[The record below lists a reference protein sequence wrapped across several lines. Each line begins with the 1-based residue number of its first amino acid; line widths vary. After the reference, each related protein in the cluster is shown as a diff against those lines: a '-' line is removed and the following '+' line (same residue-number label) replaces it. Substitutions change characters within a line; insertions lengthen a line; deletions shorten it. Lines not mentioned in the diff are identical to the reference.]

1 MSFGERLALVVV
13 GGVTAGVISMVAWSS
28 ALAVAIASVSMAIA
42 VGRRARL
49 WWEAFAWVTLV
60 GLMVAHGAHARDAT
74 LTDRPIDTELR
85 IIEGT
90 LRRDASPGDAGVRLD
105 VQLPDARAL
114 INVSGVLAASQMHEW
129 TAGRRVRMPARLRLP
144 SVTRNPGS
152 PSVRWQQL
160 TRPFDLIGTV
170 KSGSLIEVEPAAA
183 RQEAAAE
190 VRRYV
195 RAVATRWLAPLDSQ
209 TAAVVTAI
217 LIGDRAGLDETVTRR
232 LQVAGTFHVIAISG
246 GNVAIL
252 TALCLFLFQLVI
264 RGERGPVLLTL
275 AVVVSYGVVVGNDAS
290 VVRAVVAASLYL
302 GLRLIGLVPRAIN
315 VLAMT
320 GVLCVLA
327 EPLVVVDV
335 GAWLSF
341 GATLGLITVLPRL
354 LPPDAARRLT
364 IWRLCR
370 GLFLATVAAEIVILP
385 ITASVFMRVG
395 VAGLLL
401 NFVAIPAMTLVQLSG
416 LLLCA
421 VAWWWPGAASVVAW
435 AAHGATVALIGSAS
449 VVDVAP
455 WLAWRVPPP
464 LLGWTLTY
472 YAFVVLAMMWRGRR
486 SVTRVAVALA
496 AGCACVIVSSPGT
509 SWRRPPAGWLRVTM
523 VDVGQGEA
531 IVVQA
536 PDGKVLLVDAGG
548 SAGRFDV
555 GGRVVTPA
563 LWALGV
569 RRLDWLAVTHGDI
582 DHMGGARRVAEDLRP
597 REIWEG
603 VPVPLHPP
611 LVDLRRAAQDRG
623 VTWRR
628 LQAGHQLELG
638 GVTVDVVHPPLPD
651 WERPRVRNDDSL
663 VVRVR
668 FGRVEVL
675 LTGDAGPEF
684 ESTFARDAAS
694 PPIRLLKL
702 AHHGSRTS
710 SSDSFLDAYGPAAAL
725 VSAGQDNLFGHPSP
739 VVLARLRQRG
749 VNVFRTDRDGATIIE
764 TDGREARV
772 RTWTGRTLI
781 VRADVSRVATP
792 PPSPRQWPRARMT
805 RAFRA
810 RLPARRTAPRT
821 SRWPRAAP
829 PLARGSACA
838 PGWRWRTTGRPALR
852 PRAPGFPSGRRATR
866 APLHRS
872 CQRRRPYPASRSPPP
887 PHACRSRT
895 PAAATAAPSAR
906 RSAAASPCPRR
917 VAPWP

>member
-13 GGVTAGVISMVAWSS
+13 GGAAAGVVSMVAWSS
-28 ALAVAIASVSMAIA
+28 ALALAIASASIAIA
-42 VGRRARL
+42 VGRPARKS
-49 WWEAFAWVTLV
+49 WEAFAWMTLA
-60 GLMVAHGAHARDAT
+60 GLAMAHGGRARDAT
-74 LTDRPIDTELR
+74 LIDRQPPTELA

-90 LRRDASPGDAGVRLD
+90 LRRDAALGDAGVRLD
-105 VQLPDARAL
+105 VQLRDSRVL
-114 INVSGVLAASQMHEW
+114 LNVSGDLAASQMHTW

-160 TRPFDLIGTV
+160 TRPFDLVGSV
-170 KSGSLIEVEPAAA
+170 KSGSLVDVAPAPAW
-183 RQEAAAE
+183 QEAAAG

-195 RAVATRWLAPLDSQ
+195 RAVATRWLEPIDGQ

-217 LIGDRAGLDETVTRR
+217 LIGDRAGLDEKVTRR

-252 TALCLFLFQLVI
+252 TALCLFLLQLAG

-275 AVVVSYGVVVGNDAS
+275 AVVVSYGAVVGNDAS

-320 GVLCVLA
+320 AVLCVLA
-327 EPLVVVDV
+327 DPLVVVDA

-341 GATLGLITVLPRL
+341 GATLGLLTVLPRL
-354 LPPDAARRLT
+354 MPPDAARGLT
-364 IWRLCR
+364 IYRLCR
-370 GLFLATVAAEIVILP
+370 GLFLATAAAEIVLLP

-421 VAWWWPGAASVVAW
+421 VAWWPGAASMVAHV
-435 AAHGATVALIGSAS
+435 AHGATTALVGSAS
-449 VVDVAP
+449 VMDAAP

-464 LLGWTLTY
+464 WLGWTLAY
-472 YAFVVLAMMWRGRR
+472 YALVVIAMTWRGRR
-486 SVTRVAVALA
+486 SVTRVAAALA
-496 AGCACVIVSSPGT
+496 AVCAWVIVSSPGT

-531 IVVQA
+531 IAVQA
-536 PDGKVLLVDAGG
+536 PDGRVLLVDAGG
-548 SAGRFDV
+548 TAGRFDV

-582 DHMGGARRVAEDLRP
+582 DHVGGARRVAEDLRP

-611 LVDLRRAAQDRG
+611 LVDLRRAAQDQG

-638 GVTVDVVHPPLPD
+638 AVAIDVVHPPLPD

-663 VVRVR
+663 AVRVR

-675 LTGDAGPEF
+675 LTGDVGPEF
-684 ESTFARDAAS
+684 ESVFARDAAS

-710 SSDSFLDAYGPAAAL
+710 SSESFLDAYAPAAAL
-725 VSAGQDNLFGHPSP
+725 VSVGQDNLFGHPSP

-749 VNVFRTDRDGATIIE
+749 VNVFRTDRDGAIIIE

-772 RTWTGRTLI
+772 RTWTGRTLL
-781 VRADVSRVATP
+781 VRADVLRVATP
-792 PPSPRQWPRARMT
+792 PPS
-805 RAFRA
+805 
-810 RLPARRTAPRT
+810 
-821 SRWPRAAP
+821 
-829 PLARGSACA
+829 
-838 PGWRWRTTGRPALR
+838 LR
-852 PRAPGFPSGRRATR
+852 
-866 APLHRS
+866 
-872 CQRRRPYPASRSPPP
+872 
-887 PHACRSRT
+887 
-895 PAAATAAPSAR
+895 
-906 RSAAASPCPRR
+906 
-917 VAPWP
+917 

>member
-13 GGVTAGVISMVAWSS
+13 GSIAAGVLALVAMHTGL
-28 ALAVAIASVSMAIA
+28 ALATGAAAFAVAA
-42 VGRRARL
+42 GRQARR
-49 WWEAFAWVTLV
+49 WREAFAWVALA
-60 GLMVAHGAHARDAT
+60 GLSAAYGAHTRDAA
-74 LTDRPIDTELR
+74 LTDRQPPAELS

-90 LRRDASPGDAGVRLD
+90 LRRDAALGDSGVRLD
-105 VQLPDARAL
+105 VQLQDARVL
-114 INVSGVLAASQMHEW
+114 INVSGDLAASRMHAW
-129 TAGRRVRMPARLRLP
+129 TAGRRVRMPARMRLP

-160 TRPFDLIGTV
+160 TRPVDFVGTV
-170 KSGSLIEVEPAAA
+170 KSGTLVDAAPAAA
-183 RQEAAAE
+183 WQEAAAA

-195 RAVATRWLAPLDSQ
+195 RAVASRWLEPLDPQ

-217 LIGDRAGLDETVTRR
+217 LIGDRAGLDEKVIRR

-246 GNVAIL
+246 GNVAML
-252 TALCLFLFQLVI
+252 TALCLFLCRAVV
-264 RGERGPVLLTL
+264 RGDRGPVLLTL
-275 AVVVSYGVVVGNDAS
+275 GVVVSYGVVVGDDAS
-290 VVRAVVAASLYL
+290 VTRAVVAASLYL

-327 EPLVVVDV
+327 DPLVVVDV

-341 GATLGLITVLPRL
+341 GATFGLITVLPRL
-354 LPPDAARRLT
+354 LPPAGTHRPS

-370 GLFLATVAAEIVILP
+370 GLFLATAAAEIVILP

-401 NFVAIPAMTLVQLSG
+401 NFVAIPAMTLIQLSG

-421 VAWWWPGAASVVAW
+421 VAWWWPGAASVVALT
-435 AAHGATVALIGSAS
+435 AHGATGALVGSAS
-449 VVDVAP
+449 VVDLAP

-464 LLGWTLTY
+464 PLGWTLAY
-472 YAFVVLAMMWRGRR
+472 YALVGAAMWWRGRR
-486 SVTRVAVALA
+486 AVTRAAVALA
-496 AGCACVIVSSPGT
+496 AGCACVIVLSPGT
-509 SWRRPPAGWLRVTM
+509 PRRRPPAGWLRVTM

-582 DHMGGARRVAEDLRP
+582 DHVGGAGRVTQDLRP

-611 LVDLRRAAQDRG
+611 LVALRRAAQDRG
-623 VTWRR
+623 LTWRR

-638 GVTVDVVHPPLPD
+638 GVAIDVVHPPLPD

-663 VVRVR
+663 VLRVR

-675 LTGDAGPEF
+675 LTGDVGPEF
-684 ESTFARDAAS
+684 ESAFGLDVAP

-710 SSDSFLDAYGPAAAL
+710 SSESFLDAYGPAAAL

-749 VNVFRTDRDGATIIE
+749 VTVFRTDRDGAIVIE

-772 RTWTGRTLI
+772 RTWTGRTLL
-781 VRADVSRVATP
+781 VRAAASRVATP
-792 PPSPRQWPRARMT
+792 PPFPR
-805 RAFRA
+805 
-810 RLPARRTAPRT
+810 
-821 SRWPRAAP
+821 
-829 PLARGSACA
+829 
-838 PGWRWRTTGRPALR
+838 
-852 PRAPGFPSGRRATR
+852 
-866 APLHRS
+866 
-872 CQRRRPYPASRSPPP
+872 
-887 PHACRSRT
+887 
-895 PAAATAAPSAR
+895 
-906 RSAAASPCPRR
+906 
-917 VAPWP
+917 